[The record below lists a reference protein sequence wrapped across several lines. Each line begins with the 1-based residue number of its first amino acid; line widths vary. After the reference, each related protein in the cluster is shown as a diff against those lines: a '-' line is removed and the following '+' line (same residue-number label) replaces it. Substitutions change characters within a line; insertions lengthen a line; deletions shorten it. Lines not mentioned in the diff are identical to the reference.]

1 MIREEL
7 FVSCIESLDET
18 IRNQKDPSSAVTA
31 LIVLLGDLLYDT
43 HDWVGYYCF
52 DLDFGRRWKPGCV
65 KNGDGED
72 IPLRNP
78 HELYRFLS
86 DNMLYE
92 LTLGETTRRSASAT
106 SHGGN

>member
-7 FVSCIESLDET
+7 FVFCIESLDET
-18 IRNQKDPSSAVTA
+18 VRNQKDLSRAVTA
-31 LIVLLGDLLYDT
+31 LIVLLGDLLCDT

-92 LTLGETTRRSASAT
+92 LTLGEAT
-106 SHGGN
+106 PQIRGND

>member
-18 IRNQKDPSSAVTA
+18 IRNQTHPSSAVTA